1 MEICPKVVSFGEVLN
16 VNSIGD
22 AGLVLGVYLNAVE
35 VLGKNVTSGKA
46 VLLLDKERRQEDR
59 FREEVSLDLSG
70 DKGEGERKRFRL
82 NNDDGV
88 SDDRKFDAEDNEV
101 SKGADKEEK
110 VERGRLRQ
118 KEVQKKFDVAQ
129 NEIKRG
135 NPDAEPEVAIYE
147 KPVEK
152 GETHD
157 DSKIKEISLEKPE
170 ATEEEQAEQGKVG
183 KRLLHHGGKLIEE
196 RILQAITAGDSGR
209 RLYQD
214 VDMNN
219 LTEEQRIANKL
230 ARENWKLDDFSKYKG
245 IFDVKSGPKFAD
257 QVYGRRQNKVRAAT
271 DEEKETSG
279 ETVTADKTDEKE
291 DDPKNSRLT
300 KSEEK
305 VLKQEEE
312 TEATEGTEHSAE
324 PTKKDADSKK
334 DDANAKKRN
343 LPDAKVTKDDS
354 KEKTDDFDESDTD
367 GLVVRNLVDSDEEK
381 TEKTDKQ
388 KKDDKKKAKEEDDKE
403 KKEKKEKATE
413 SDSEGETKK
422 KETKEAEKDGEATTT
437 RKDDDAG
444 DDDDRV
450 LGGKKLGE
458 DNSWADLEDQSEELD
473 LGN

>member
-1 MEICPKVVSFGEVLN
+1 MEICPKVVSYGEILN
-16 VNSIGD
+16 LNSIGD
-22 AGLVLGVYLNAVE
+22 EGMVLGVYLNAAE
-35 VLGKNVTSGKA
+35 VLGKNVTHSKA
-46 VLLLDKERRQEDR
+46 VLLIDKERRQRDR
-59 FREEVSLDLSG
+59 FEMDGELDLSG
-70 DKGEGERKRFRL
+70 DGPGKEREKFRV
-82 NNDDGV
+82 NNDDLGA
-88 SDDRKFDAEDNEV
+88 DDRMFDAEENQV
-101 SKGADKEEK
+101 SAEKDGEER
-110 VERGRLRQ
+110 VERDRVRGGEQQ
-118 KEVQKKFDVAQ
+118 KRFDLAM

-135 NPDAEPEVAIYE
+135 NPDAGEEVAVYE

-157 DSKIKEISLEKPE
+157 DAKIKEISLEKPE
-170 ATEEEQAEQGKVG
+170 ATEEDQAEQSKVG

-245 IFDVKSGPKFAD
+245 IFDIKSGPKFGD

-279 ETVTADKTDEKE
+279 ETVTADKTDKKE

-305 VLKQEEE
+305 VLKQEED
-312 TEATEGTEHSAE
+312 TEATEGTESSAE
-324 PTKKDADSKK
+324 PTKKIADSKK

-354 KEKTDDFDESDTD
+354 KDKTDDFDESDTD

-388 KKDDKKKAKEEDDKE
+388 KEEDKKKAKKEDEEE
-403 KKEKKEKATE
+403 KKEKKEKAKE
-413 SDSEGETKK
+413 GDSEEETKK
-422 KETKEAEKDGEATTT
+422 KETKEAEKDGEPTH
-437 RKDDDAG
+437 R
-444 DDDDRV
+444 
-450 LGGKKLGE
+450 E
-458 DNSWADLEDQSEELD
+458 
-473 LGN
+473 